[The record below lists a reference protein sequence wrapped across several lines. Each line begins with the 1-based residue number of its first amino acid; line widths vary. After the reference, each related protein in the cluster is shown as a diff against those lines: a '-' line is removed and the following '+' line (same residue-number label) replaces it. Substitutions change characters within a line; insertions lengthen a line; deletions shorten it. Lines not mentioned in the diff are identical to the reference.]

1 MPDGASKLRD
11 VNQLS
16 DTGAAFEYELAVAQL
31 PGFPL
36 RHGAG
41 QGTVR
46 ARLRFGREQGWPKAQ
61 VALEAEV
68 EMICQRCMR
77 PMRVRVGADSPIL
90 LVDSEQAAE
99 QAPEGSETFLAQEGR
114 FSIAALIAEELML
127 ALPIVP
133 LHEALAECQPPALQP
148 ALEAAARAESPP
160 ADAGAPGPV
169 TRPFADLRALM
180 ERGGNHRK

>member
-36 RHGAG
+36 PHSAG
-41 QGTVR
+41 DGTVR

-61 VALEAEV
+61 VALEAELD
-68 EMICQRCMR
+68 MICQRCMR
-77 PMRVRVGADSPIL
+77 PMRVQVGADSPVL

-99 QAPEGSETFLAQEGR
+99 NAPEGSETFLAAEGR
-114 FSIAALIAEELML
+114 LSIAALVAEELML
-127 ALPIVP
+127 ALPLAP
-133 LHEALAECQPPALQP
+133 LHERLAQCLPPEPGPALKI
-148 ALEAAARAESPP
+148 AAAPDSLP
-160 ADAGAPGPV
+160 AGAGAPGPV

-180 ERGGNHRK
+180 ERGGKNRK